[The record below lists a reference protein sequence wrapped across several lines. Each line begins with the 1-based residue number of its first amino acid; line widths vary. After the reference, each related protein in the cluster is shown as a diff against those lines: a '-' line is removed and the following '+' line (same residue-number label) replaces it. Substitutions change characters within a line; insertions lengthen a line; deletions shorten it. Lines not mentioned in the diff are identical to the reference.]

1 MSQTENVPGGF
12 TEGGDSPGTNLS
24 RLAELAR
31 QAYERKDTKNC
42 LDLTRAMLLIDP
54 DNADA
59 QWMRSSIQSEM
70 QRDLENARVFL
81 RQTHSNES
89 PDQRDETATA
99 AVPDEQTDGD
109 PVPPPNSARMPGT
122 RWLA

>member
-31 QAYERKDTKNC
+31 QAYERKDAKNC

-54 DNADA
+54 ENADA
-59 QWMRSSIQSEM
+59 QWMRSAIQSEM
-70 QRDLENARVFL
+70 QRDLENARTFL
-81 RQTHSNES
+81 RQAHSKEFSDKPAESTDVPIASVPPSQNEKLES
-89 PDQRDETATA
+89 PVLAQADE
-99 AVPDEQTDGD
+99 
-109 PVPPPNSARMPGT
+109 
-122 RWLA
+122 